1 MRSSLFSTSQLK
13 RRYFVA
19 LNLLVGSRFPV
30 QNCPIIGEISYSIA
44 LLKAIASRD
53 NHHIQNRHYKQ
64 TQDSRNNH
72 PPRDRI
78 PQRSAARCTRTFWV
92 NQRSNTQNESQ
103 RSQI

>member
-1 MRSSLFSTSQLK
+1 MRSSLFSTYQLQ
-13 RRYFVA
+13 RRYFIA
-19 LNLLVGSRFPV
+19 FYFLVGRCFPV
-30 QNCPIIGEISYSIA
+30 QNCAILGEIFYSIA